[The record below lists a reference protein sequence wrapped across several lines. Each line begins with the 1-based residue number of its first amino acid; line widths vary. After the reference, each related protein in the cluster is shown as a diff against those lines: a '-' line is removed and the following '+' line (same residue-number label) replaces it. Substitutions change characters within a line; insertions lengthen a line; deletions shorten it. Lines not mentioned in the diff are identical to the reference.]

1 MGYIAVGS
9 ENSTPIELYYE
20 DQGAGQPVVLIHGYP
35 LNGHS
40 WERQTRDL
48 LDAGYRV
55 ITYDRRGFGRSSKA
69 GTGYDY
75 DTFSADLNSLLESLD
90 LRDVVL
96 VGFSMGT
103 GELAR
108 YVARYGHERVAKL
121 AFLAALEPFLV
132 ARDDNPEGVPQE
144 VFDGIAAA
152 AKGDRYAWYTQFFAD
167 FYNLD
172 DNLGSRISQ
181 EAVTA
186 SWNVATSSAPVAAY
200 AVVSSWI
207 EDFRADV
214 QAVRDSGKPP
224 SSCTERPTGSSPSTR
239 RPAASA
245 VSCRRRSTWRSRALR
260 TGCSGRMPRRSTRPF
275 APSWAETC
283 PADSVVARRPAASGC
298 AATSLSR
305 RASRSASAVRGT
317 PAPADRGSGAAG
329 IAARRERGVG
339 QLGSGQPFSGVP
351 LHRTEA
357 FGLLLPVPAGPHDVV
372 VAAADEVPPHDDLLL
387 ERRSAQQNGSG
398 PSGRCVAE
406 DQRTDARTEE
416 SELGGAQRRPVQFD
430 VPLVHQQAVLER
442 GVDAQGEGRAGLENQ
457 LRAEQGCEGAH
468 RRDRL
473 QQGAEEDPDLGA
485 VLADR
490 RWHVSLEVPFR
501 IAVFVRQRHPQLH
514 AVQDGCADGGDLG
527 MADAATSRHQIELAG
542 AHVGVAAE
550 TVPMLHLAVEQPG
563 DGLQA
568 GCGGRSI
575 PPRRA
580 TSSGP

>member
-90 LRDVVL
+90 LRVVVL

-214 QAVRDSGKPP
+214 QAVRDSGKPALILHGTADRILP
-224 SSCTERPTGSSPSTR
+224 IDATAR
-239 RPAASA
+239 RF
-245 VSCRRRSTWRSRALR
+245 RRELPEAQYVEIEGAPHGLLWTHAEEVNAALR
-260 TGCSGRMPRRSTRPF
+260 TF
-275 APSWAETC
+275 
-283 PADSVVARRPAASGC
+283 
-298 AATSLSR
+298 
-305 RASRSASAVRGT
+305 
-317 PAPADRGSGAAG
+317 
-329 IAARRERGVG
+329 
-339 QLGSGQPFSGVP
+339 LG
-351 LHRTEA
+351 
-357 FGLLLPVPAGPHDVV
+357 
-372 VAAADEVPPHDDLLL
+372 
-387 ERRSAQQNGSG
+387 
-398 PSGRCVAE
+398 
-406 DQRTDARTEE
+406 
-416 SELGGAQRRPVQFD
+416 
-430 VPLVHQQAVLER
+430 
-442 GVDAQGEGRAGLENQ
+442 
-457 LRAEQGCEGAH
+457 
-468 RRDRL
+468 
-473 QQGAEEDPDLGA
+473 
-485 VLADR
+485 
-490 RWHVSLEVPFR
+490 
-501 IAVFVRQRHPQLH
+501 
-514 AVQDGCADGGDLG
+514 
-527 MADAATSRHQIELAG
+527 
-542 AHVGVAAE
+542 
-550 TVPMLHLAVEQPG
+550 
-563 DGLQA
+563 
-568 GCGGRSI
+568 
-575 PPRRA
+575 
-580 TSSGP
+580 